1 MALSYYL
8 GTEVHVATGSS
19 TGSFDTATAGNV
31 TEGSGEEEG
40 AGTSIAADDAGNLW
54 LGWLDADEG
63 VVFASSGDEGFRA
76 VDTQPDTASG
86 AMPSVDVTPDGSTAF
101 VAWYDTEH
109 EDALVGEYGEIEG
122 LAIAAPSPEPVGVP
136 PVVQPG
142 ADCTQAVSGVVQ
154 LTALGIAFDASCV
167 EVPAAEPFT
176 IAFGNEDDGVPHNV
190 AIYPNADDL
199 ANPLLQGEVI
209 TGLDSIEYQADAL
222 DEGEYYFQCDVHPTM
237 NGSWNAVAGGGD
249 GDGGGGGGAT
259 GATGGTGSTNGGGG
273 GGGGGAAVT
282 VTAQNIAFDTDT
294 IELPADTASTITFD
308 NQDSGVPHNIAI
320 YADDTLSETLFQ
332 GELITGP
339 DTIDYAIDPLEAG
352 EYYFQC
358 DVHPDM
364 NGTVVVA

>member
-1 MALSYYL
+1 
-8 GTEVHVATGSS
+8 
-19 TGSFDTATAGNV
+19 
-31 TEGSGEEEG
+31 
-40 AGTSIAADDAGNLW
+40 
-54 LGWLDADEG
+54 
-63 VVFASSGDEGFRA
+63 
-76 VDTQPDTASG
+76 
-86 AMPSVDVTPDGSTAF
+86 
-101 VAWYDTEH
+101 
-109 EDALVGEYGEIEG
+109 
-122 LAIAAPSPEPVGVP
+122 
-136 PVVQPG
+136 
-142 ADCTQAVSGVVQ
+142 
-154 LTALGIAFDASCV
+154 
-167 EVPAAEPFT
+167 
-176 IAFGNEDDGVPHNV
+176 
-190 AIYPNADDL
+190 
-199 ANPLLQGEVI
+199 
-209 TGLDSIEYQADAL
+209 
-222 DEGEYYFQCDVHPTM
+222 M